1 MKHDG
6 RLQLV
11 PGCGDDGY
19 LADDAGEAGFA
30 VLLEIWQSAMA
41 ELAREVSPEQL
52 RILLIVDSAG
62 GLSLG
67 RLAGALGVSGSAVGT
82 ICDRMEA
89 AGLLRRR
96 GRGSEI
102 TVALTVPGRRLMVR
116 IREERRAVL
125 DHVIQSLSPAGREAL
140 TRALSEFAASSGS

>member
-1 MKHDG
+1 MKDDG

-11 PGCGDDGY
+11 PGCGGDGQ
-19 LADDAGEAGFA
+19 LAGDAEEAGFA
-30 VLLEIWQSAMA
+30 VLLEIWQSALA
-41 ELAREVSPEQL
+41 ELAHEVSPEQL

-67 RLAGALGVSGSAVGT
+67 RLAGALGVSGPAAGT

-96 GRGSEI
+96 GCGSEI